1 MYRHGVAMS
10 NHADEQTQ
18 QAQSHRSIRRNLNS
32 TYSGFRSTT
41 FQRSAEDRNQLLLE
55 AELRLAQRDKRWFQS
70 ALAEANH
77 KLEDSERE
85 IKRLSV
91 FESELR
97 AMESKFKSS
106 EAEKTKVLDM
116 VRKGVSEAEKAI
128 EDERNRFHERT
139 KEYELK
145 LKESLELGAEAKAEA
160 KDLEEQLAAAREE
173 IRSSEHKAEME
184 ISARVETVTRNMCR
198 LEEQLRVANDRIEF
212 IMKENEC
219 KEKTIQD
226 LESERDNLKRRN
238 EEERAS
244 FEVKMELALKQEREK
259 HEKIVSM
266 LKRDIEVASMR
277 DELRK
282 VEKPPVVVEKKQSK
296 KREVSQ
302 NLIVQHSSAASTN
315 VLDELNRKL
324 SFLQD
329 RNVSVKTR
337 PTKKSTIDVRPTKTD
352 VDRKL
357 VVAETKVPR
366 YMQPRRTTETSPP
379 SHDTTTK
386 ENWQSNLRGENAL
399 RRSNHS
405 RNNVRDDVKN
415 VASRKQSSLR
425 VPKRISKKPSV
436 LSERQNRIR
445 PAASVHKHQ
454 MGSNDVDPQKK
465 ALVRVFSLSLP
476 ITQTHTHNHTQSRL
490 RERRKRNRSKHVSP
504 KLTKQEMI
512 RRRREQEKK
521 RHAKERMRLRRNEM
535 RKQKNQRMQEQAEIQ
550 MKSMLSETRVKARSE
565 KEHENTRRN
574 KMAPPPL
581 PPPRAVSLPV
591 HHVDYTDK
599 ENDASFEDDIQ
610 SGTSSDVETFL
621 RESEESNRRVQMLRE
636 RREQLRGRL
645 LRTSSHR

>member
-1 MYRHGVAMS
+1 MYRHGVVMS
-10 NHADEQTQ
+10 NHADEQSQ
-18 QAQSHRSIRRNLNS
+18 HPQSHRSIRRNLNS

-41 FQRSAEDRNQLLLE
+41 FQAEDRNQLLLE

-77 KLEDSERE
+77 KLEESERE
-85 IKRLSV
+85 IKRLSA

-97 AMESKFKSS
+97 AMETKFKSS

-173 IRSSEHKAEME
+173 IRSSEHKAETEM
-184 ISARVETVTRNMCR
+184 SARVETVTRNMCR

-219 KEKTIQD
+219 KEKRIQD
-226 LESERDNLKRRN
+226 LESERDNLKRQN

-244 FEVKMELALKQEREK
+244 FEVKIELALKEEREK

-266 LKRDIEVASMR
+266 LKRDIEVASIR
-277 DELRK
+277 DDEVRK
-282 VEKPPVVVEKKQSK
+282 VEKPPVVVEKK
-296 KREVSQ
+296 KRDVSQ
-302 NLIVQHSSAASTN
+302 NLVVQHSSVASTN

-329 RNVSVKTR
+329 RNVSAKTR
-337 PTKKSTIDVRPTKTD
+337 PTKKSTIDVRPTKPD
-352 VDRKL
+352 ADRKL
-357 VVAETKVPR
+357 VVAETTLPR

-379 SHDTTTK
+379 LHDVFTTTK
-386 ENWQSNLRGENAL
+386 ENWQSNLRGRNSISENFKSNAL

-405 RNNVRDDVKN
+405 RNVRDDMKKSN
-415 VASRKQSSLR
+415 LR

-445 PAASVHKHQ
+445 PASSVLKHQ
-454 MGSNDVDPQKK
+454 TTGSNDVDPQKK
-465 ALVRVFSLSLP
+465 ALVSVYVPPSFSLCRSH
-476 ITQTHTHNHTQSRL
+476 THTHTHRVAFESAENVID
-490 RERRKRNRSKHVSP
+490 RNMSHLNLRSK
-504 KLTKQEMI
+504 K
-512 RRRREQEKK
+512 
-521 RHAKERMRLRRNEM
+521 
-535 RKQKNQRMQEQAEIQ
+535 
-550 MKSMLSETRVKARSE
+550 
-565 KEHENTRRN
+565 
-574 KMAPPPL
+574 
-581 PPPRAVSLPV
+581 
-591 HHVDYTDK
+591 
-599 ENDASFEDDIQ
+599 
-610 SGTSSDVETFL
+610 
-621 RESEESNRRVQMLRE
+621 
-636 RREQLRGRL
+636 
-645 LRTSSHR
+645 